1 MIATTM
7 RPSYRIPLFCTVT
20 LLFWMSMYT
29 SVPIMAA
36 YVEYL
41 GGSHQLAGWIVG
53 MYGISQMLLRIPV
66 GVMSDRY
73 HKRKLFITFG
83 LLFTALGGFG
93 LWVTHDFTWILL
105 LRALA
110 GAAAATWVDF
120 TVLFTSYYKH
130 EESTKA
136 IGTISFYNSLG
147 QMLGIL
153 TAGSVADTC
162 GWGAAFLLGAVIGSV
177 GLLGSLFLVE
187 RIEPDAP
194 AITMRGI
201 AGVAS
206 DRILLYVSL
215 LAILSQVLTFATVFG
230 FTPVYAA
237 ALGASKWQLA
247 MLTFFSNLPAA
258 FASLLGGRR
267 WAERWGEKRVV
278 VWGFLLMGVAT
289 LSIPACKQLWLLM
302 LTQAIAG
309 FGRGL
314 SFTVL
319 MGLSIK
325 HMPAEKRATAMGFF
339 QAIYG
344 LGMFAGPVLMGFI
357 GDWFHLSQGFVI
369 LGLLG
374 GTTALL
380 SQFVIPAERQSR
392 QSGQPPHTPQ
402 PPVSRA

>member
-1 MIATTM
+1 MPAATM

-83 LLFTALGGFG
+83 LLFTALSGLG

-153 TAGSVADTC
+153 AAGSVADMY
-162 GWGAAFLLGAVIGSV
+162 GWGAAFLLGAVIGGV

-187 RIEPDAP
+187 HVEPDAQ

-267 WAERWGEKRVV
+267 WADRWGEKRVV
-278 VWGFLLMGVAT
+278 VWGFVLMGAAT
-289 LSIPACKQLWLLM
+289 LFIPACKQLWLLM

-344 LGMFAGPVLMGFI
+344 LGMFAGPVFMGLI
-357 GDWFHLSQGFVI
+357 GDWFHLNQGFVI

-374 GTTALL
+374 GATALL
-380 SQFVIPAERQSR
+380 SQLVIPAAARGKRSANKT
-392 QSGQPPHTPQ
+392 QPPA
-402 PPVSRA
+402 SRA